1 MKLNKE
7 IFNFSHE
14 NVPAQVVAL
23 SIRLTGP
30 LPGLL
35 AQIKAAPPY
44 RLPSFDMSDIESARK
59 AAVLWLMYPADDGEI
74 EGVLIERA
82 EYDGVHSK
90 QIGMPGGEMEISDSD
105 YIDTAL
111 RECRE
116 ELGVSI
122 PRESVLGALSPLY
135 IPPSNFYVMPYVA
148 WLPKC
153 PVWSPDEREGT
164 NVLGCKMSYIS
175 NKDTWKEYEVRGNAV
190 PGFLIESRLVWGAT
204 AMMIAELME
213 CWKLP
218 DTFAE

>member
-1 MKLNKE
+1 MNLNKE

-14 NVPAQVVAL
+14 NVPEQVVAL
-23 SIRLTGP
+23 SNRLAGP
-30 LPGLL
+30 LPGLI

-44 RLPSFDMSDIESARK
+44 RPHSFDLSEIQSSRK
-59 AAVLWLMYPADDGEI
+59 ASVLWLMYPTNEGEI
-74 EGVLIERA
+74 VGVLIERA

-111 RECRE
+111 RECSE

-122 PRESVLGALSPLY
+122 PRENVLGALSPLY
-135 IPPSNFYVMPYVA
+135 IPPSNFYVRPYIA
-148 WLPKC
+148 WLPEC
-153 PVWSPDEREGT
+153 PVWSPDPREVRK
-164 NVLGCKMSYIS
+164 VLACKMTYIS
-175 NKDTWKEYEVRGNAV
+175 NKDTWKEYEVGGNKV
-190 PGFLIESRLVWGAT
+190 PGFLLESRLVWGAT